1 MRSST
6 KGGTF
11 YLDESSSC
19 LLRPGVGDLDESAR
33 VVDRYVVIFR
43 AVLCEYRCGV
53 QIRSV
58 QLVVEGGQGAR
69 QDLLVLCR
77 SLQGTDQ

>member
-1 MRSST
+1 
-6 KGGTF
+6 
-11 YLDESSSC
+11 
-19 LLRPGVGDLDESAR
+19 
-33 VVDRYVVIFR
+33 
-43 AVLCEYRCGV
+43 VLCEYRCGV